1 MTAGKQICFGGE
13 YLVLTGDEA
22 VIGRVLEHVPAS
34 ASISDMGDA
43 SGLKFE
49 LPLREN
55 EAASVTFVS
64 FGGASAKVDVRVS
77 LLGEGARCDLKGL
90 LVATG
95 ENRVEYD
102 VRVDHCVGGCRSDQL
117 FKGMAFDSGVVRFN
131 GLIHV
136 PQGAQKTEA
145 YQANHNLLLSRSAR
159 AFSKPQL
166 EIYADDVKCSH
177 GATVGHLDEE
187 SLFYMRSRGIS
198 EKQAYSLAC
207 TAFAA
212 EALAAISDS
221 SLRDAITEEVF
232 QDTFKT
238 SAQSK
243 CLSF

>member
-1 MTAGKQICFGGE
+1 MTAVKQICSGGE

-22 VIGRVLEHVPAS
+22 VLGRVLEHVPAS
-34 ASISDMGDA
+34 ASVSDIGDA

-49 LPLREN
+49 LSLREN
-55 EAASVTFVS
+55 ETASVTFVS
-64 FGGASAKVDVRVS
+64 FAGSPAKVDVRVS
-77 LLGEGARCDLKGL
+77 LLGAGARCDLKGL

-102 VRVDHCVGGCRSDQL
+102 VFMDHCVGGAVSNQL
-117 FKGMAFDSGVVRFN
+117 FKGMAFDSGVTRFG

-136 PQGAQKTEA
+136 PQYAQKTEA

-177 GATVGHLDEE
+177 GATVGRLNEDEI
-187 SLFYMRSRGIS
+187 FYMRSRGIS
-198 EKQAYSLAC
+198 ESQAFSLAC

-212 EALAAISDS
+212 EVLNSIFDS
-221 SLRDAITEEVF
+221 GLRDAVTEEILP
-232 QDTFKT
+232 DSYTRE
-238 SAQSK
+238 
-243 CLSF
+243 

>member
-1 MTAGKQICFGGE
+1 MTAVKQIFFGRE

-22 VIGRVLEHVPAS
+22 VLGRVLECVPAFVS
-34 ASISDMGDA
+34 VSDLGDA
-43 SGLKFE
+43 SDLKLDFS
-49 LPLREN
+49 LGEN
-55 EAASVTFVS
+55 ESASVTFVS
-64 FGGASAKVDVRVS
+64 FAGSPAKVNVRVS

-102 VRVDHCVGGCRSDQL
+102 VFMDHCVGGAVSNQL
-117 FKGMAFDSGVVRFN
+117 FKGMAFDSGVTRFG

-177 GATVGHLDEE
+177 GATVGHLDEV

-198 EKQAYSLAC
+198 EQQAYSLAC

-212 EALAAISDS
+212 EVLNSISDS
-221 SLRDAITEEVF
+221 GLRDAITEVI
-232 QDTFKT
+232 
-238 SAQSK
+238 
-243 CLSF
+243 LPVLV